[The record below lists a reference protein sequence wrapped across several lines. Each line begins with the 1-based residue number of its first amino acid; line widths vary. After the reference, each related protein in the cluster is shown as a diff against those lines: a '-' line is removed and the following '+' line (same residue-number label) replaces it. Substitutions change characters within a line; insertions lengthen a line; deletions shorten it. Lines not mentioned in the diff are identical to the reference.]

1 MLYPN
6 PPSKAGTR
14 ERLAPSQGGGGA
26 TAHREAGIVVHEG
39 CGTLAG
45 IGQHPCWAW
54 HLLFGHSHLGMGNA
68 QAALRLQG
76 WQRTRQP
83 PRALLL
89 LAGGSPRALRTE
101 ANSERAE
108 LLEAQGRGQ
117 NSSSGTMLPLTGHV
131 SCHFLSIKWAWCAHH
146 PHVTAGDS
154 ETLWLMGRARI

>member
-1 MLYPN
+1 MRGRDGGVHYPN
-6 PPSKAGTR
+6 PPSKAGTW
-14 ERLAPSQGGGGA
+14 EGLAPSQGGRGA
-26 TAHREAGIVVHEG
+26 TAHRETGIMVHEG

-83 PRALLL
+83 SKVPPLLV
-89 LAGGSPRALRTE
+89 GGSPRTLRTG

-108 LLEAQGRGQ
+108 LLKAQGRGRS
-117 NSSSGTMLPLTGHV
+117 SSSGTMPLLTGHV
-131 SCHFLSIKWAWCAHH
+131 FCHFLS
-146 PHVTAGDS
+146 TQ
-154 ETLWLMGRARI
+154 RA